1 MNTTFKYQRALKF
14 AELRYYCHEQEKFV
28 EYFNGF
34 LEEHDLIM
42 NECEEKNFDN
52 CINFLNSISY
62 VMVEK
67 FLSTYLFYDE
77 RGQKPIL
84 DEFSFYDRNRLEW
97 FNSPT
102 VSLRIMIN
110 SRSQIPSYEPILAVQ
125 LNKDG
130 VFYENKTRNWVLFRS
145 IKDSAEDS
153 RCFLNVKDL
162 GEYLRRTKR
171 DLSKQEVKELKLFYK
186 TILGKPI
193 EKTYELC

>member
-1 MNTTFKYQRALKF
+1 
-14 AELRYYCHEQEKFV
+14 
-28 EYFNGF
+28 
-34 LEEHDLIM
+34 M

-52 CINFLNSISY
+52 CINFLNSISH

-67 FLSTYLFYDE
+67 FLSAYLFYYKL
-77 RGQKPIL
+77 GQKAIL
-84 DEFSFYDRNRLEW
+84 AFFSSYDRNRLEW

-110 SRSQIPSYEPILAVQ
+110 SQSQVPSYEPILAVL

-130 VFYENKTRNWVLFRS
+130 IFYENKTRNWFLFNS

-162 GEYLRRTKR
+162 GEYLRRNKR
-171 DLSKQEVKELKLFYK
+171 ELSKQEVKELKLFYK

-193 EKTYELC
+193 EKTYEMC

>member
-1 MNTTFKYQRALKF
+1 
-14 AELRYYCHEQEKFV
+14 
-28 EYFNGF
+28 
-34 LEEHDLIM
+34 M

-52 CINFLNSISY
+52 CINFLNSISH

-67 FLSTYLFYDE
+67 FLSAYLFYYKL
-77 RGQKPIL
+77 GQKAIL
-84 DEFSFYDRNRLEW
+84 AFFSSYDCNRLEW

-130 VFYENKTRNWVLFRS
+130 IFYENKTRNWFLFGS

-162 GEYLRRTKR
+162 GEYLRRNKR
-171 DLSKQEVKELKLFYK
+171 ELSKHEVKELKLFYK

-193 EKTYELC
+193 EKTYEMC

>member
-14 AELRYYCHEQEKFV
+14 AELSYYCHEQEKFV
-28 EYFNGF
+28 EYFNEF
-34 LEEHDLIM
+34 IEEHNLIM

-67 FLSTYLFYDE
+67 FLNAYLFHYE

-84 DEFSFYDRNRLEW
+84 DGKQLDW

-110 SRSQIPSYEPILAVQ
+110 SRSQVPSYEPILAVQ

-130 VFYENKTRNWVLFRS
+130 VFYANKTRNWFLFNS
-145 IKDSAEDS
+145 IKDPAEDS

-162 GEYLRRTKR
+162 GEYLRRIKR
-171 DLSKQEVKELKLFYK
+171 ELSKKEVKELKLFYK

>member
-14 AELRYYCHEQEKFV
+14 AELSYYCHDQEKFV

-67 FLSTYLFYDE
+67 FLSAYLFYYE
-77 RGQKPIL
+77 RGQKPVL
-84 DEFSFYDRNRLEW
+84 DGKQLEW

-110 SRSQIPSYEPILAVQ
+110 SRSQAPSYEPILAVQ

-130 VFYENKTRNWVLFRS
+130 IFYENKTRKWFLFSS

-162 GEYLRRTKR
+162 GKYLRRNKR
-171 DLSKQEVKELKLFYK
+171 ELNNQEVKELKLFYK